1 MIDAELQGEEY
12 RLYVARIREIGVR
25 YLVPKQNSAGTKD
38 EQFVRYCTDAVEV
51 LVSVATVFAAL
62 KTFKP
67 GFVATAFS
75 ELTLSLANNTF
86 WARHNASLT
95 PIINSSMNSMY
106 DHYLLESERRANP
119 QYTLWDAMSY
129 ATAHEWT
136 AIAPSLAYCIGGLP
150 RMREVSLAM
159 RKELESVV

>member
-1 MIDAELQGEEY
+1 MVDAELQGEEY
-12 RLYVARIREIGVR
+12 RLFVARIREIGAR
-25 YLVPKQNSAGTKD
+25 YLLPKPAGAGGKD

-51 LVSVATVFAAL
+51 LVSIATVFAAL

-86 WARHNASLT
+86 WARHNTSLT
-95 PIINSSMNSMY
+95 PIINSSMNAMY
-106 DHYLLESERRANP
+106 DYFLLESERRANP
-119 QYTLWDAMSY
+119 QHTIWDAMTYGVS
-129 ATAHEWT
+129 HEWT
-136 AIAPSLAYCIGGLP
+136 AVGPSIAYCIGGLP
-150 RMREVSLAM
+150 RMREVSLLM